1 MSTWMCKIAWFSLRE
16 FSEQLH
22 AFVWFA
28 LPAHQCKRRFHM
40 KPAFRSTILAIF
52 IFCCDRVCSLV
63 VSRKWIKHVTHRF
76 RCSTLLHFYF
86 LYICTWERYS
96 ECFTRRQGDVTWHK
110 KKTRFAQLT
119 NKTVQHTELRG
130 QLNDLFIV
138 CYQKLLFSPFFRNQQ
153 LALLFNISWK
163 EHKLPVRKI
172 LCSVQHHIWSVTS
185 DRKCSP
191 KIDRNWSQMIL
202 PEREE

>member
-76 RCSTLLHFYF
+76 RCSALLRFYF
-86 LYICTWERYS
+86 LHICTWERYS

-110 KKTRFAQLT
+110 KKHVSRNSLT
-119 NKTVQHTELRG
+119 KR
-130 QLNDLFIV
+130 
-138 CYQKLLFSPFFRNQQ
+138 
-153 LALLFNISWK
+153 FNINSP
-163 EHKLPVRKI
+163 EYPNI
-172 LCSVQHHIWSVTS
+172 LGHPWRHETHVSTNENARFGWSVGFHNKPRDSRWRTNRVADAFECHECGS
-185 DRKCSP
+185 SGG
-191 KIDRNWSQMIL
+191 IHL
-202 PEREE
+202 PRIGLNTVATMK